1 MLTSSCKPLN
11 HWQKKAENVCSVRRV
26 SPKKNKIQNVIIQ
39 SRNWRA
45 QRGGFIRRFLCACES
60 GSEQRWRCQL
70 WEGSRSS
77 SATFAIARTKSRSAS
92 ALIRSSTMFV
102 HASRTRRLGFHF
114 ISNYPSI
121 RIHFCVFF
129 TISYFSFLE
138 FWISFIYLFIILIDL
153 IGIRCNSC
161 VFLAGNVRNRKEFWI
176 LVYNTRHG

>member
-92 ALIRSSTMFV
+92 ALIRRSTMFV

-121 RIHFCVFF
+121 RIHFCVCFLQFRTFHFLNSESASF
-129 TISYFSFLE
+129 TCSSFWLIWLGFGAIRVFS
-138 FWISFIYLFIILIDL
+138 
-153 IGIRCNSC
+153 
-161 VFLAGNVRNRKEFWI
+161 
-176 LVYNTRHG
+176 